1 MIITKIT
8 DESQSSTDELVTGK
22 SQTSHKRLQT
32 SHRRVTDDFDE
43 SFQKNFWIHL

>member
-8 DESQSSTDELVTGK
+8 DELQSSTDERVTDK
-22 SQTSHKRLQT
+22 SQTSHKLLQT

-43 SFQKNFWIHL
+43 SFRKFF